1 MQPVRLLSQEP
12 DQKVGQLH
20 AAACILLY
28 INFFTVRLTAAWT
41 IQDCSGH
48 LRLWSAL
55 CG

>member
-1 MQPVRLLSQEP
+1 MWPVRLLSQEP
-12 DQKVGQLH
+12 NQKVGQFC
-20 AAACILLY
+20 AAVCILFLY
-28 INFFTVRLTAAWT
+28 IFTVRLTAAWT